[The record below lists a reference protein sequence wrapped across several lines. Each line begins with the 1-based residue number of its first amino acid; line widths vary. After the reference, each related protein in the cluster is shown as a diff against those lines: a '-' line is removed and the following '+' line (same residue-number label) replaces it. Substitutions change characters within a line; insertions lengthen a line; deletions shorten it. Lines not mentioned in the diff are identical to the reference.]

1 MKSQNETP
9 QSHPSGGQGE
19 MPMIINFFF
28 FFFCLFSLFLCI
40 FSFFSFFLFLLF
52 FSFLSFYLFLFFF
65 PWWLDVFG
73 GIFVLKR
80 LGGLLGSQNK
90 RFEIRPQWFAG
101 IRNHFTA
108 LFRWSGRGLG
118 SVWVQRVFRFRS
130 PAAAGFIW
138 FKKHPPEDEATR
150 IQRDMQP
157 FSRLVAVVGVGVRVR
172 LGSTCLP

>member
-9 QSHPSGGQGE
+9 PSHPSGGQGE
-19 MPMIINFFF
+19 MPIIINV
-28 FFFCLFSLFLCI
+28 FFFCLFFVVLCI
-40 FSFFSFFLFLLF
+40 FFMFVFLSFSSFFLFF
-52 FSFLSFYLFLFFF
+52 IFLSFSLFFF

-130 PAAAGFIW
+130 PAAAGFIR
-138 FKKHPPEDEATR
+138 FKKHPPEDEAKR